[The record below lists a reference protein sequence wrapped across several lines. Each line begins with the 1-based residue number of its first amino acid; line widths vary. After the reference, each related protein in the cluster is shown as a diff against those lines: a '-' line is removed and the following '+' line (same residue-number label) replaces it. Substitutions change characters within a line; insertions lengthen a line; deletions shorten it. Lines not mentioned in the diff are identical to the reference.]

1 MKLIGPALRSVATSP
16 YTYVVGFALI
26 GASGIVA
33 GIAVLSG
40 LGFALIAA
48 GAFCIFAATYIIKGL
63 KPNG

>member
-1 MKLIGPALRSVATSP
+1 MEPIGPKLRAFAVSP

-26 GASGIVA
+26 GASSIVA